1 MSFILQMLPVGVDSA
16 QPIGHNIAK
25 RAMQHSTIKKCA
37 YYLFQE
43 SVAISARHENRSDL
57 PNSNFWC
64 ADFVKNWQGSFD
76 SKLDQVMRKQVR
88 SQCYC
93 DRQIDQAVY
102 TASCLLEPS
111 LLKHCSDVQIV

>member
-57 PNSNFWC
+57 PNSNSWYTLIL
-64 ADFVKNWQGSFD
+64 
-76 SKLDQVMRKQVR
+76 SKIDRVVACIDQVMRKQVR